1 MLPTT
6 QCSAM
11 HPKSIWF
18 HLSRYC
24 ASDLSTNGHSANP
37 RDVFHHQSSN
47 PANLHT
53 PDYNNRCLRFDRRC
67 YCVLDSRWRVSNET
81 FSWKRNAQKRTWCLQ
96 IEVNSWDKQSH
107 TFLIPK
113 EAFAT
118 IICKHEWKHEWK
130 REHKKAIKCERTLFA
145 KYVFADNATY
155 VRSQLWQ
162 TKVTF
167 LDNLQNNRGE

>member
-1 MLPTT
+1 MPCIQNRSGFIYLVT
-6 QCSAM
+6 A
-11 HPKSIWF
+11 HPILARMAILRIRATSF
-18 HLSRYC
+18 NR
-24 ASDLSTNGHSANP
+24 
-37 RDVFHHQSSN
+37 QSSN

-81 FSWKRNAQKRTWCLQ
+81 FSWKKEHAKKNTVFADWSQQLGQAKPYFFNSKRSVRDNNLRR
-96 IEVNSWDKQSH
+96 
-107 TFLIPK
+107 
-113 EAFAT
+113 
-118 IICKHEWKHEWK
+118 KHGWK